1 MCCTMS
7 FAEEINIEKD
17 GICYILDD
25 TDNTATVT
33 KSDNKEYL
41 GIPSEVIYNE
51 KTYTV
56 TSIGDNAFTDCKS
69 LESVDIPGTVMSIGY
84 QAFAGCSSLGSLNI
98 NLNINEGVVS
108 IGESAF
114 QGCSK
119 LTSIEIPESVG
130 SIGNFAFYKCS
141 GLTSVSI
148 SEGVKNIGEY
158 AFGNCFSLTIITI
171 PGNVESFG
179 NKPFKSCSNLNSV
192 IVLATTPPT
201 LDGNN
206 FGVVKDIPLYVPDVQ
221 AYKNIEWGG
230 FNDIRNVANYK
241 SDALDDI
248 YDAMQGERSSAY
260 LNGIVQNY
268 LNAINNSD
276 DYAVINKNRVIAI
289 GELNTVASTSVAS
302 IYKEIKTAELGSLG
316 TEQNGPAIK
325 VIGQDDKEVILYN
338 PKKVDFIRV
347 KNEE

>member
-17 GICYILDD
+17 GICYILDN

-51 KTYTV
+51 TTYTV

-84 QAFAGCSSLGSLNI
+84 QAFAGCSSLVS
-98 NLNINEGVVS
+98 LNINEGVKN

-114 QGCSK
+114 QGCSE

-130 SIGNFAFYKCS
+130 SIGDFAFYECY

-148 SEGVKNIGEY
+148 SKGVKNIGEY

-179 NKPFKSCSNLNSV
+179 NQPFKSCSNLNSV

-260 LNGIVQNY
+260 LNGIVQNN

-289 GELNTVASTSVAS
+289 GKLTSVASTSVAS

-338 PKKVDFIRV
+338 PKKVEFIKM